1 MLARHGSRNPGDDEI
16 ANILSRGAE
25 LRDLVVKNHEEGRGK
40 LCSADVRGI
49 ESWTFDLTIE
59 DDSLLTE
66 AGKLEHKLLGQR
78 TKQRLPTLLGGKYSS
93 DEITVNTQMFF
104 CKDSRKGSS

>member
-1 MLARHGSRNPGDDEI
+1 MNRTI
-16 ANILSRGAE
+16 
-25 LRDLVVKNHEEGRGK
+25 VVKNHEEGRGK
-40 LCSADVRGI
+40 LCSADVKGI

-93 DEITVNTQMFF
+93 DEITEWYRYIKQ
-104 CKDSRKGSS
+104 SSDTSIWLTLTLV